1 MANLS
6 LVSILLVFFLFTA
19 GTTMHVEAKDDE
31 SIREHCT
38 EIDNCI
44 EECYTFCRPGIDS
57 ISSNCTVLGS
67 LTEPGICCCK
77 LLQQAN
83 RMNMDDG
90 EGDHV
95 SIDMEKLTDSLGG
108 KLETLHPLSEE
119 CCIYER
125 I

>member
-77 LLQQAN
+77 FKREDDYSSATQAP
-83 RMNMDDG
+83 
-90 EGDHV
+90 DH
-95 SIDMEKLTDSLGG
+95 K
-108 KLETLHPLSEE
+108 PLPKFH
-119 CCIYER
+119 R
-125 I
+125 L

>member
-1 MANLS
+1 
-6 LVSILLVFFLFTA
+6 
-19 GTTMHVEAKDDE
+19 MHVEAKDDE

-77 LLQQAN
+77 LYKSQ
-83 RMNMDDG
+83 R
-90 EGDHV
+90 
-95 SIDMEKLTDSLGG
+95 KLLEHFIKLFFETYTRIVVFWSGILKYG
-108 KLETLHPLSEE
+108 KNKESFKP
-119 CCIYER
+119 
-125 I
+125 